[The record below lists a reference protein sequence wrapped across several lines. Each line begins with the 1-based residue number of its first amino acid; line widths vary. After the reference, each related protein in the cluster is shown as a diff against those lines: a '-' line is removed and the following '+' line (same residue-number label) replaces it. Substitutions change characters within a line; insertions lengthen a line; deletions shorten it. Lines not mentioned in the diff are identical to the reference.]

1 VPGIAALAT
10 SGIGA
15 GLDALAARFGPG
27 LRAWKSAITTG
38 LAPETSV
45 AERQIASD
53 IASAQM
59 KRFPENPSQVPKYA
73 LYGGLGTVEDTDL
86 ANYPMY
92 YNSNL
97 PAEPAAWWASWSE
110 T

>member
-1 VPGIAALAT
+1 
-10 SGIGA
+10 
-15 GLDALAARFGPG
+15 
-27 LRAWKSAITTG
+27 
-38 LAPETSV
+38 
-45 AERQIASD
+45 
-53 IASAQM
+53 M
-59 KRFPENPSQVPKYA
+59 KRFPENPSQVTKYA
-73 LYGGLGTVEDTDL
+73 LYGGLGTVEGAGL